1 MHIPLNHKLY
11 FFLTVIILCSCKNER
26 DFEDNKIY
34 NVPVFKVSQNDIDFS
49 VSKVPNDY
57 LFSNAHL
64 KSDIE
69 AHVFNDVF
77 IFELKGGDNIDLLKD
92 KSTVPYDDVIRHMS
106 QNIYEDFIAYTKDG
120 TPVKCVGIVNE
131 RTFSVRPQERLI
143 LHFERANSKEIS
155 KIIYTDRLFGSGSVT
170 FNLSNYP
177 IKS

>member
-1 MHIPLNHKLY
+1 MHHKLY
-11 FFLTVIILCSCKNER
+11 FFLIVIILISCKNGNENSW
-26 DFEDNKIY
+26 DDNETY
-34 NVPVFKVSQNDIDFS
+34 NVPIYRVNQNDINFS
-49 VSKVPNDY
+49 VSKVPNAY
-57 LFSNAHL
+57 LYSKALL
-64 KSDIE
+64 KSDSDV
-69 AHVFNDVF
+69 HVFNDVF
-77 IFELKGGDNIDLLKD
+77 IFQLQGVDNIDLLKD